1 MRKNAKYLFL
11 TVSLV
16 ALLTASAV
24 FTGCNKKAQTPA
36 ASTDKQVEES
46 TEQAT
51 DVKEEEVK
59 NTDLFAGTAEI
70 GSRRFLIGEDGADIP
85 DYTPSVPA
93 YQVEADWSNIENA
106 DRIYLQDQMKKQLT
120 KDLFIVVNSNGN
132 EFYTTYE
139 ENRYTQTPNFVT
151 VDSMMHTYHLF
162 FAKLQKNT
170 ERTYLVDAVKEMSQA
185 MLQNS
190 VSQYEELKGS
200 QWEEAAKIN
209 VAFFAVGGTL
219 IGNQVDIPDYARDV
233 AEQELGFVADAATIE
248 KSPLNGEL
256 EDYTQYKPRGYYEG
270 NENLEKY
277 FRAMMWYGRRNF
289 VQKDEVLDR
298 CALLMT
304 LALDDQAMESWE
316 KIYSVTSFFAGASDD
331 SGVYEYMPFIKQAY
345 GENVTTADLISD
357 TDAFQTFHKLT
368 GELDPPQINSV
379 VFMDDEG
386 KTDKTEM
393 AKGYRFMGQRFTL
406 DAAIF
411 TQLCYS
417 KVKEKP
423 DGSARM
429 LPDSLDV
436 PAAMGSE
443 TALALLEANGNFEYE
458 GYTDNMTAVRKKIAD
473 APGSLWR
480 ASLYGGW
487 LDTLRPLLTKKGEGY
502 PSFMKSEKWDLK
514 KLETFLS
521 SFTELKHDT
530 ILYSKQFMAEMGGG
544 DEVIDDR
551 GYVEP
556 EVEVY
561 AKLSA
566 LTKNTSEGLQ
576 SFGVIDATDI
586 ENLKRLSELSDR
598 LKEISVKELTGEE
611 VTEDDYELIR
621 SYGGNIEHF
630 WAEAVKDEQT
640 GDTDSSLVPAAL
652 VVDVATDPNGSVL
665 EQAIGGV
672 HTIYVVVPVEGKL
685 RVAEGA
691 VFSYY
696 QFMQSMENRLTDSQ
710 WRKMIGLELN
720 DNMEYEVDENIQQ
733 PEWTQSY
740 RTEWKYDGE

>member
-1 MRKNAKYLFL
+1 TISLL
-11 TVSLV
+11 T
-16 ALLTASAV
+16 LLTASAV
-24 FTGCNKKAQTPA
+24 FAGCNKKAQTPA
-36 ASTDKQVEES
+36 TPADNQAEES
-46 TEQAT
+46 TEQT
-51 DVKEEEVK
+51 PDVKEEAVAS
-59 NTDLFAGTAEI
+59 TDKLAGSTEI
-70 GSRRFLIGEDGADIP
+70 GSRRFLIGEDAGAVIP

-106 DRIYLQDQMKKQLT
+106 DRIYLQDQMKEQLT

-139 ENRYTQTPNFVT
+139 ENRYLQIPSFVT

-170 ERTYLVDAVKEMSQA
+170 ERTYLVDAVKEMSQT

-190 VSQYEELKGS
+190 ISQYEELKGS
-200 QWEEAAKIN
+200 EWEEAAKIN
-209 VAFFAVGGTL
+209 VTFFAVGGTL
-219 IGNQVDIPDYARDV
+219 IGNQVEIPDYAKDV
-233 AEQELGFVADAATIE
+233 AEQELKYVADAEAIE

-270 NENLEKY
+270 DENLEKY
-277 FRAMMWYGRRNF
+277 FRTMMWYGRRNF
-289 VQKDEVLDR
+289 AQKEEVLDR
-298 CALLMT
+298 CALLIT
-304 LALDDQAMESWE
+304 LALDNQALENWE

-331 SGVYEYMPFIKQAY
+331 SGAYEYMPLIQQAY
-345 GENVTTADLISD
+345 GESITTADLMGN
-357 TDAFQTFHKLT
+357 TDAFQTFHQLT

-379 VFMDDEG
+379 VFPDDEG

-417 KVKEKP
+417 KVKENP
-423 DGSARM
+423 DGEKRM

-443 TALALLEANGNFEYE
+443 TALDLLEADGHFEYK
-458 GYTDNMTAVRKKIAD
+458 GYQENMTAVRKKIAD
-473 APGSLWR
+473 APGTLWR
-480 ASLYGGW
+480 ASLYGEW
-487 LDTLRPLLTKKGEGY
+487 LDTLRPLLTQKGEGY
-502 PSFMKSEKWDLK
+502 PSFMQSEKWNLK
-514 KLETFLS
+514 KLEAFLS

-544 DEVIDDR
+544 DEVVDDR

-576 SFGVIDATDI
+576 SFGVIDAADV

-598 LKEISVKELTGEE
+598 LKEISVKELTGAEIS
-611 VTEDDYELIR
+611 EDDYELIR

-640 GDTDSSLVPAAL
+640 GDTDSSLIPAAL

-672 HTIYVVVPVEGKL
+672 HSIYVVVPVEGKL

-696 QFMQSMENRLTDSQ
+696 QFMQPMENRLTDSQ
-710 WRKMIGLELN
+710 WRRMIGLELN
-720 DNMEYEVDENIQQ
+720 DNMEYEADESIKQ

-740 RTEWKYDGE
+740 RTEWKYDVE